1 MHSIWND
8 GCPGGESKEQM
19 CTRVDALIE
28 KIQNIHKD
36 YVEKLQN
43 GQVGEERGADVL
55 IVSQ

>member
-1 MHSIWND
+1 
-8 GCPGGESKEQM
+8 M

-43 GQVGEERGADVL
+43 GQVGEDGGADVL